1 MREEIVGR
9 EKGALMITIEIMD
22 TALKCLIVDYR
33 KKEFDLFDGSKL
45 ISQLRFLLPQQANR
59 LPKTP
64 IPPPR
69 FNYEEASQDHKEYS
83 DA

>member
-1 MREEIVGR
+1 MGR

-45 ISQLRFLLPQQANR
+45 ISQLRFLLPQ
-59 LPKTP
+59 
-64 IPPPR
+64 
-69 FNYEEASQDHKEYS
+69 
-83 DA
+83 